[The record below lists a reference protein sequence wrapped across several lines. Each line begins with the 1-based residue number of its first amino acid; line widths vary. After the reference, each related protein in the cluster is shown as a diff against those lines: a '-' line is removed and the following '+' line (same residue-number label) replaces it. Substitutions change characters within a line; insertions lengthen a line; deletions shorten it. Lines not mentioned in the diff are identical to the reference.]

1 MKNALVVYDSV
12 FGNTKLVAQS
22 IADALSQ
29 IMDVHLLPVNE
40 VKPQYLEDIQLLLV
54 GSPTRQFRATPAIM
68 AWIKSLE
75 RVRVDG
81 LNAAAFDTRIP
92 EDQLKSNKALNFF
105 SWLIAYAADPIS
117 KGLAKKGARILTAPM
132 GFYVS
137 GMEGPLVEGEL
148 DRAVEWAK
156 SLVKLV
162 N

>member
-1 MKNALVVYDSV
+1 MKNALVVYDLV

-29 IMDVHLLPVNE
+29 IMNVQMLPVNE
-40 VKPQYLEDIQLLLV
+40 VKPQYLENVQLLLV
-54 GSPTRQFRATPAIM
+54 GSPTRQFRATPATM

-105 SWLIAYAADPIS
+105 SWLIAYAADLIS
-117 KGLAKKGARILTAPM
+117 KSLAKKGAHIIVPPE
-132 GFYVS
+132 GFYV
-137 GMEGPLVEGEL
+137 G
-148 DRAVEWAK
+148 
-156 SLVKLV
+156 